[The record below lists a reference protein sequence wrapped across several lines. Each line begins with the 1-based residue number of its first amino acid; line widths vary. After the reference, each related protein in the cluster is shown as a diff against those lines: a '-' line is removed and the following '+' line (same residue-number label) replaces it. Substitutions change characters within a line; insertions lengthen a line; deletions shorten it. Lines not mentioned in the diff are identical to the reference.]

1 MEKTFDFLADEQ
13 RIYDEA
19 VSNVKAVREGAKFD
33 FEEYAKLTEEYGK
46 LLDEHR
52 LTTIISDSTTV
63 ELYENNLDLSDKVYL
78 DPLTGIYNRRFLED
92 SLKRITNSLNRSG
105 DVLSVMMIDIDYF
118 KKYNDTYGH
127 SEGDACLKKVA
138 EALSETLLRPDDFAA
153 RYGGEEFT
161 VVLPYTDE
169 NGARYVAEKILESVR
184 ELNIPHEKNEAADHV
199 TISVGLTTCNAE
211 YTQDGGAFIK
221 QADKALYSSKQ
232 NGRNQYTF
240 IDFELGDPAQL
251 LYYT

>member
-1 MEKTFDFLADEQ
+1 MDETFDILADEQ

-19 VSNVKAVREGAKFD
+19 ISNVKAVRNGAEFD
-33 FEEYAKLTEEYGK
+33 FEEYANLTDEYGK

-52 LTTIISDSTTV
+52 LTVIISDSTTV

-105 DVLSVMMIDIDYF
+105 DELSVMMIDIDYF

-127 SEGDACLKKVA
+127 GEGDTCLKEVA
-138 EALSETLLRPDDFAA
+138 EAISKTLFRPDDFAA
-153 RYGGEEFT
+153 RYGGEEFA

-169 NGARYVAEKILESVR
+169 NGARHVAENILKSVR
-184 ELNIPHEKNEAADHV
+184 ELNIPHEKNEAANHV
-199 TISVGLTTCNAE
+199 TISIGLTATNIVHSQNGDD
-211 YTQDGGAFIK
+211 YLK
-221 QADKALYSSKQ
+221 QADIALYRSKQ
-232 NGRNQYTF
+232 NGRNQYTYIEF
-240 IDFELGDPAQL
+240 K
-251 LYYT
+251 

>member
-1 MEKTFDFLADEQ
+1 MDKTFDFLADEQ

-19 VSNVKAVREGAKFD
+19 VSNVKAVRNGARFD
-33 FEEYAKLTEEYGK
+33 FEDYAKLTDEYGK

-63 ELYENNLDLSDKVYL
+63 ELYENNLDLSDKVYH

-92 SLKRITNSLNRSG
+92 SMKRITNSLNRSS
-105 DVLSVMMIDIDYF
+105 DLLSVMMIDIDYF

-127 SEGDACLKKVA
+127 GEGDTCLKEVA
-138 EALSETLLRPDDFAA
+138 EAISNTLLRPDDFAA

-161 VVLPYTDE
+161 VILPYTDE
-169 NGARYVAEKILESVR
+169 NGARHVAEKILQNVR

-199 TISVGLTTCNAE
+199 TISIGLTTCNAE
-211 YTQDGGAFIK
+211 NMQDGDAYIK
-221 QADKALYSSKQ
+221 QADIALYQSKQ
-232 NGRNQYTF
+232 NGRNQYTYLK
-240 IDFELGDPAQL
+240 FEESK
-251 LYYT
+251 

>member
-1 MEKTFDFLADEQ
+1 MDETFDILADEQ
-13 RIYDEA
+13 RIYNEA
-19 VSNVKAVREGAKFD
+19 VSIVNAVRNGAEFD
-33 FEEYAKLTEEYGK
+33 FEEYAKLTDEYGK

-78 DPLTGIYNRRFLED
+78 DSLTGIYNRRFLED

-105 DVLSVMMIDIDYF
+105 DELSVMMIDIDYF

-127 SEGDACLKKVA
+127 GEGDNCLIKVA
-138 EALSETLLRPDDFAA
+138 KTISKTLLRPDDFAA

-169 NGARYVAEKILESVR
+169 SGARHVAEKILENIK

-199 TISVGLTTCNAE
+199 TVSIGLTATNIVHSQNGDD
-211 YTQDGGAFIK
+211 YLK
-221 QADKALYSSKQ
+221 RADIALYQSKQ
-232 NGRNQYTF
+232 NGRNQYTYVEF
-240 IDFELGDPAQL
+240 N
-251 LYYT
+251 

>member
-1 MEKTFDFLADEQ
+1 MDNTFDILADEQ

-19 VSNVKAVREGAKFD
+19 VSKVKAVRDGAEFD
-33 FEEYAKLTEEYGK
+33 FEEYAKLTDEYGK

-78 DPLTGIYNRRFLED
+78 DQLTGIYNRRFLED

-105 DVLSVMMIDIDYF
+105 DELSVMMIDIDYF

-127 SEGDACLKKVA
+127 GEGDICLKTVA
-138 EALSETLLRPDDFAA
+138 ETINNSLLRPDDFAA

-169 NGARYVAEKILESVR
+169 IGARYVAEKILNNIR
-184 ELNIPHEKNEAADHV
+184 ETNIPHEKSETADHV
-199 TISVGLTTCNAE
+199 TVSIGLTATKIVHSQNGDD
-211 YTQDGGAFIK
+211 YLK
-221 QADKALYSSKQ
+221 KADIALYQSKQ
-232 NGRNQYTF
+232 NGRNQYTYINF
-240 IDFELGDPAQL
+240 M
-251 LYYT
+251 